1 MRKLQALFVFILLW
15 LFEQEA
21 EPVDIDFATLRYKIR
36 NADDLGE
43 LDKLDQAIDDFDCK
57 YRGGYDTHVYYTTLQ
72 QEMSDRTQY
81 LTHREM
87 ATMV

>member
-1 MRKLQALFVFILLW
+1 MKKLQALFIFCILW
-15 LFEQEA
+15 IFQQEA

-57 YRGGYDTHVYYTTLQ
+57 YRGRYDTHIYFTTLQ
-72 QEMSDRTQY
+72 QEMSERTQY
-81 LTHREM
+81 LTRVQM